1 MVVRQGVWMVYGGV
15 EWCMVVEK
23 GCGKVWEMAG
33 MDGGVAAKGIR
44 MMVAAA
50 RCMDGVWR
58 CRMVYGCGEGLRQG
72 VGNGWNGWRSGG

>member
-23 GCGKVWEMAG
+23 GCCKVWEMAG

-50 RCMDGVWR
+50 RNGNIGLDEFLNCGEVMCAAR
-58 CRMVYGCGEGLRQG
+58 CRNIYIGT
-72 VGNGWNGWRSGG
+72 